1 VHASSLTPTAERV
14 DRDDR
19 VILHGMTWKDFEIVL
34 AVRGD
39 AAGVRMYYLD
49 GDIELMSPSR
59 GHEGNKT
66 WLARLLELWAIET
79 NTKLEG
85 FGSWT
90 LKEEAKSA
98 GAEPDECYIV
108 GDPNLKNVPD
118 FAIEVA
124 WSRGGLHKL
133 EIYERLG
140 VRELWMMHRDG
151 TVEIYV
157 LEKARYVLVKKSHVL
172 PTLDVAWLAGFLKH
186 STQHEAVLALRST
199 LRAQR

>member
-1 VHASSLTPTAERV
+1 VYATSLTPIEERL

-39 AAGVRMYYLD
+39 TAGVRMYYLD
-49 GDIELMSPSR
+49 GEIELMSPSR

-66 WLARLLELWAIET
+66 LLARLLEHWAIET
-79 NTKLEG
+79 GAELEG

-90 LKEEAKSA
+90 LKEEAKEA
-98 GAEPDECYIV
+98 GAEPDECYII
-108 GDPNLKNVPD
+108 GDPQLKDVPD

-140 VRELWMMHRDG
+140 VHELWMMNRDG
-151 TVEIYV
+151 TVEIYA
-157 LEKARYVLVKKSHVL
+157 LEKAHYVPVKESRVL
-172 PTLDVAWLAGFLKH
+172 PKLDVAWLAGFLKH
-186 STQHEAVLALRST
+186 PTQHEAVLALRDV
-199 LRAQR
+199 LRAKR